1 MPYEHLHTTVLIHP
15 LSYIFYSLS
24 SGVKKTPSQPLPGGN
39 PTDPMIGGRDR
50 SGSAVEGLGL
60 TSSSSLSTPGGG
72 GEWPSPSVDSSSVVA
87 SPTTAGSVSGGRSR
101 SPAAA
106 GSKYP
111 WNGFSAP
118 IRGFNRSKQQSS
130 MTGGDA
136 GSSSGPATGSGP
148 TANTWT
154 TPTPFS
160 SSLDFLDAG
169 FRELVRCRQVL
180 RGSFAFSYYT
190 FADDEELD
198 AAGGASAA
206 AAAGEGKVLLSRQLL
221 RRHRGR

>member
-1 MPYEHLHTTVLIHP
+1 M
-15 LSYIFYSLS
+15 
-24 SGVKKTPSQPLPGGN
+24 G
-39 PTDPMIGGRDR
+39 GGRER
-50 SGSAVEGLGL
+50 SGSGVDGGFGQA
-60 TSSSSLSTPGGG
+60 SSQSTPGGG
-72 GEWPSPSVDSSSVVA
+72 GGEWMSPSLDHSSSSSA
-87 SPTTAGSVSGGRSR
+87 LGSPTAAAGLTTVSGGRSR

-118 IRGFNRSKQQSS
+118 IRGFNRSKQQ
-130 MTGGDA
+130 TPGGGA
-136 GSSSGPATGSGP
+136 ASSSGVAAAGAGMT
-148 TANTWT
+148 TANAWT

-198 AAGGASAA
+198 VGGANAA
-206 AAAGEGKVLLSRQLL
+206 AAAGGGENKILLSRQLL